1 MWFLRFSPEAASRR
15 GLSTAEMNAVE
26 AIHRAVEFN
35 PHVPKVSHLSDSK
48 HRSSSWMKTYISD
61 QMIFKPGCQTQSP
74 GPELPHQRLHSNPL
88 DGFGK
93 SEGGHRFC
101 IFNCFGVFFAFVL
114 HFRLLL
120 DSLDRTGIWVERE
133 GEDTQQRVAGTTQT
147 WAAAVQHVVARSPT
161 EIKWC
166 PLFTVFSLVLQLF
179 YW

>member
-48 HRSSSWMKTYISD
+48 HTLVTRWSLNQAVKHKA
-61 QMIFKPGCQTQSP
+61 QGQN
-74 GPELPHQRLHSNPL
+74 GPTKDSIPTHWTALENL
-88 DGFGK
+88 K
-93 SEGGHRFC
+93 EGIDFTFLTVLG
-101 IFNCFGVFFAFVL
+101 FFAFVL
-114 HFRLLL
+114 HLWLLL

-147 WAAAVQHVVARSPT
+147 WAAAVQHVVACSPT